1 MGYKK
6 QLTIKQRETKLI
18 ELIKDANELGFNKK
32 LTQGFKDQL
41 KQIQAELEAD
51 KIKNKSYS
59 LKRVSNSKPLRA
71 LNKPLTIA

>member
-1 MGYKK
+1 MGYHK
-6 QLTIKQRETKLI
+6 QLTIKQREIKLI

-32 LTQGFKDQL
+32 LTQGFKKQL
-41 KQIQAELEAD
+41 NQIQAELEAD

-59 LKRVSNSKPLRA
+59 LKRVSNSKPLGA